1 MGRYKNV
8 IILFLMMIMAIFI
21 AGAVSGVANM
31 GVDNSNRDIA
41 AKTSMI
47 SLQVM
52 EASDE
57 RFVLNM
63 INSSQYQT
71 DCLSGDF
78 VLQKKDEN
86 GDWQTVETMPQTIDS
101 IQYDLPSGE
110 NRSYWFAPV
119 KEAGGATV
127 LSEGEYRLCKDVHR
141 VMEKSNEFE
150 DLTITVEFSYPQVL
164 SERLIRNKPVEETA
178 HAAKLARTVLPEQ
191 AGMEDYWNPEITESD
206 AEAIKAAGL
215 SPKEDSASHYVKV
228 TFPTEGTTA
237 WAVWVCQENGGTYGP
252 VEESK

>member
-8 IILFLMMIMAIFI
+8 IILFLMMVMAIFI
-21 AGAVSGVANM
+21 AGVVSGVANM
-31 GVDNSNRDIA
+31 VVDNSNRDIA

-47 SLQVM
+47 SLQIM

-63 INSSQYQT
+63 INSSQYRT
-71 DCLSGDF
+71 DCLNGDF

-86 GDWQTVETMPQTIDS
+86 GDWKTIETMPQTVES

-119 KEAGGATV
+119 QEAGGATV

-141 VMEKSNEFE
+141 IMEKSNEFE

-164 SERLIRNKPVEETA
+164 SERMIRNKPIEETR
-178 HAAKLARTVLPEQ
+178 HAAKLARTILPEQ
-191 AGMEDYWNPEITESD
+191 AGMKDYWNPDITESD
-206 AEAIKAAGL
+206 AGVITAAGL
-215 SPKEDSASHYVKV
+215 EADLSKHYQKV
-228 TFPTEGTTA
+228 TFPMDDQTA
-237 WAVWVCQENGGTYGP
+237 WVVWVCEENGSTYGP
-252 VEESK
+252 VQEGK